1 MPNHFKVSEHRVL
14 KFIRTNPLVSRAQIA
29 SELRLS
35 KVLVSQIV
43 NRFVE
48 SGVVL
53 EVAKGQSSSKGG
65 KKPVLLS
72 FNHEY
77 RYVIGVD
84 VGGTKVKTVLTDL
97 DGNVLF
103 QNNFSSKGVR
113 SKRDFYVLLKEA
125 VESFMNYRERVLGI
139 GIGVPGT
146 VDSEFGFVRYMPAFD
161 LKDLDLKR
169 DFERLVRLPVFV
181 GNDVTLNALGELWK
195 GVANGYKNF
204 LMVSLGTGTGAGI
217 VINEELYEG
226 SKGMAGEIGYTVT
239 DWTREKAHDL
249 PFGRLERWFSGYSF
263 EQSLKCTGKSV
274 KEFFDLSDSNDEF
287 SKMLDE
293 ACEHLALAISNAI
306 CLLDPELVVIGGGIG
321 YNQYERIIKRLL
333 PVVESVVPNEILEH
347 VEFKKAA
354 LADLGVCLG
363 AVYLVQKKTFVI

>member
-1 MPNHFKVSEHRVL
+1 VSEHRVF
-14 KFIRTNPLVSRAQIA
+14 KFIRANPLVSRTQIA
-29 SELRLS
+29 SKLRLS

-53 EVAKGQSSSKGG
+53 EVAKGQSSSRGG

-72 FNHEY
+72 FNCEY

-84 VGGTKVKTVLTDL
+84 VGGTKIKAILADL
-97 DGNVLF
+97 DGNIL
-103 QNNFSSKGVR
+103 QQKNLPSKDIR
-113 SKRDFYVLLKEA
+113 SKKDFYVLLR
-125 VESFMNYRERVLGI
+125 ESIGSLIDRRDRILGI

-146 VDSEFGFVRYMPAFD
+146 VDSESGFVRYMPAFD

-217 VINEELYEG
+217 VINGELYEG
-226 SKGMAGEIGYTVT
+226 SRGMAGEMGYTVT
-239 DWTREKAHDL
+239 DWSREKMHDL
-249 PFGRLERWFSGYSF
+249 SFGRLERWFSGYSF
-263 EQSLKCTGKSV
+263 ERFLRSFNKTV
-274 KEFFDLSDSNDEF
+274 KEFFDLSDTNEEF
-287 SKMLDE
+287 SRVLDE
-293 ACEHLALAISNAI
+293 ACEHLALAICNAI

-321 YNQYERIIKRLL
+321 YNQYERITKRLL
-333 PVVESVVPNEILEH
+333 PVVERVVPNEILEH

-363 AVYLVQKKTFVI
+363 AVYLVQKKIFVI